1 MAFIS
6 KDYDSTDHSGLLQH
20 KVDKTKF
27 VFDIKVSGKR
37 FHKNYKGLASHTAKD
52 RVKKA
57 YDAMQEF
64 ITIKTEELSITV
76 DIGSTVNQYF
86 DILYKN
92 KEGSREW
99 NQQRLY
105 RNKLFYD
112 KYIKDTIGTK
122 AVRDIAATDLSKF
135 NMTLDHLS
143 QRSKKVAYE
152 LLVPVFNLAIEDD
165 LIKVSPIKKSHI
177 PKRNQL
183 SEKRIV
189 TDAVTKYRAV
199 HKAIL
204 DVFSDNPHHR
214 ALFLFGFHG
223 RRLNE
228 VVTLQWED
236 IDLTN
241 ANYVVRGENSKVDAD
256 MQFSLPMDVSEAL
269 SHFNDTKGDVFNV
282 KRVETLYGKI
292 RKASGV
298 DEFSFHWM
306 RNLAVSALSSMGVEA
321 THLSAMLGHT
331 DAGTL
336 RKYLSLQREQST
348 SATLKASQMLLS
360 SVKTKKTIKPHILGN
375 K

>member
-1 MAFIS
+1 
-6 KDYDSTDHSGLLQH
+6 LQH
-20 KVDKTKF
+20 KLDKTKF
-27 VFDIKVSGKR
+27 VFDVKVGGKR
-37 FHKNYKGLASHTAKD
+37 YHKTYKGLASHTPKD

-86 DILYKN
+86 DILYMN

-99 NQQRLY
+99 NKQRLY

-122 AVRDIAATDLSKF
+122 AIRDIAAVDLSRF
-135 NMTLDHLS
+135 NITLDHLA

-165 LIKVSPIKKSHI
+165 LIKLSPIKKSHI

-228 VVTLQWED
+228 VVTLQWDD
-236 IDLTN
+236 IDITN

-269 SHFNDTKGDVFNV
+269 SHFRDTKGNVFNV

-292 RKASGV
+292 RTASKV
-298 DEFSFHWM
+298 EEFSFHWM

-348 SATLKASQMLLS
+348 SATLKASQILLS
-360 SVKTKKTIKPHILGN
+360 HV
-375 K
+375 